1 MELSTFIIWSIIII
15 FAIVILVFWL
25 FQQSNFKQKIT
36 YKDRLFWSLV
46 ISGFAVFIFG
56 IIMKPYITYN
66 YCSTFGINDSPFHIS
81 IISCKDAIWWILL
94 LLYLIVNIFLHL
106 LLINMYEF

>member
-1 MELSTFIIWSIIII
+1 MELSTFIIWSIVMVFAPIILI
-15 FAIVILVFWL
+15 FWL
-25 FQQSNFKQKIT
+25 FQQSNFKQQIT

-46 ISGFAVFIFG
+46 ISAFAVFIFG

-66 YCSTFGINDSPFHIS
+66 YCSAFTPGIT

-94 LLYLIVNIFLHL
+94 ILYLIINIFLHL
-106 LLINMYEF
+106 LLLNMYEF